1 MICSLL
7 VWFKSVWKMENFITP
22 DLHDADTVLPMP
34 GVLHEGDHGMAQ
46 WANTSLSDSPD
57 WIVETILDK
66 RVQELV
72 V

>member
-1 MICSLL
+1 
-7 VWFKSVWKMENFITP
+7 MENFITP

-34 GVLHEGDHGMAQ
+34 GVLHEGDQGMAQ

-57 WIVETILDK
+57 WIVECILDK